1 MNTKNNQRRRETI
14 AAIDAAFVSL
24 LNEKELKDI
33 SVSELCEKAE
43 INRST
48 FYENYEDAFAL
59 ANAYSEKIEKQ
70 TADQPHHD
78 GEFAWIFDY
87 IKANADVFEI
97 YFKLGISKKSADYKT
112 LFFRN
117 GVYAIAKM
125 WFEGG
130 CIEPQ
135 RIWRLLFAE
144 NIRSYFENR
153 PQ

>member
-1 MNTKNNQRRRETI
+1 MNTRNNQRRRETI

-24 LNEKELKDI
+24 LKGKELKDI

-48 FYENYEDAFAL
+48 FYENYEDVFAL
-59 ANAYSEKIEKQ
+59 ANACSEKIEKQ
-70 TADQPHHD
+70 VADQPHTD

-87 IKANADVFEI
+87 IKANAEVFEI
-97 YFKLGISKKSADYKT
+97 YFKLGISKKSADYKK

-117 GVYAIAKM
+117 GVYAVAKM

-130 CIEPQ
+130 CKEPPEQ
-135 RIWRLLFAE
+135 MGEIVKREHTKLF
-144 NIRSYFENR
+144 
-153 PQ
+153 

>member
-14 AAIDAAFVSL
+14 DSIDAAFVSL
-24 LNEKELKDI
+24 LKEKELKDI

-70 TADQPHHD
+70 IADQPHPD

-117 GVYAIAKM
+117 GVYAVAKM

-130 CIEPQ
+130 CIEPAEDMAAIVC
-135 RIWRLLFAE
+135 REYKKLF
-144 NIRSYFENR
+144 
-153 PQ
+153 

>member
-1 MNTKNNQRRRETI
+1 MNTKNNQHHKDTI
-14 AAIDAAFVSL
+14 TAIDAAFVSL
-24 LNEKELKDI
+24 LKEQDLKDI
-33 SVSELCEKAE
+33 SVSELCEIAG

-48 FYENYEDAFAL
+48 FYENYTDVFAL

-70 TADQPHHD
+70 VADQPHTD

-117 GVYAIAKM
+117 GVYAVAKM

-130 CIEPQ
+130 CQESPEQMGEIIKREYKK
-135 RIWRLLFAE
+135 A
-144 NIRSYFENR
+144 FEK
-153 PQ
+153 